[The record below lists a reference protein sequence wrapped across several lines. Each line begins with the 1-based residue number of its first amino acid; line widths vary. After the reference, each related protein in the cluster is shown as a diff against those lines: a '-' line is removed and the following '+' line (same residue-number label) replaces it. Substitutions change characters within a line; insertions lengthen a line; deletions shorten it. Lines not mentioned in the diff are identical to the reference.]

1 MVSGISLRGPCK
13 RQNVQENAR
22 SKMSRSPSLAPA
34 RLLCKGPLSSSSTSP
49 TNRHESVANFDRK
62 KVTAMTQLRI
72 EISDAL
78 ARRLAW
84 LASEQ
89 KKSVEQVAVEQ
100 LESLLEPAVE
110 SPEEKY
116 ERFFQQSGLFVERLA
131 EEKQRY
137 QAVSEARLKELA
149 AKLGAAGHRSDVIVA
164 ERDLDYCLSTNA
176 ILVVWSNAT
185 WMRLAPTGSEP

>member
-1 MVSGISLRGPCK
+1 
-13 RQNVQENAR
+13 
-22 SKMSRSPSLAPA
+22 
-34 RLLCKGPLSSSSTSP
+34 
-49 TNRHESVANFDRK
+49 
-62 KVTAMTQLRI
+62 MTQLTI

-100 LESLLEPAVE
+100 LASLLEPAAE
-110 SPEEKY
+110 NLEEKY

-137 QAVSEARLKELA
+137 QAVSEERLKELA
-149 AKLGAAGHRSDVIVA
+149 AKLGAAGPLSEVIVA
-164 ERDLDYCLSTNA
+164 ERGRT
-176 ILVVWSNAT
+176 
-185 WMRLAPTGSEP
+185 